1 MNSPVATQM
10 MTARTDN
17 REISVMFD
25 SIGSFDGEGL
35 GGFGGKALEGRCVE
49 IVVVVVVVVLLV
61 VIVVL
66 VVGVVVVVIVVVVL
80 GDFDT
85 VVWGLE
91 GVVRVVVVVVVGLL
105 VVMVVIVVV
114 VGVVVVIVVNVV
126 VFVVVFL
133 GVVVVIIVVVVV
145 VVVVVIVTGVII
157 AGNVVDEYIKSG
169 KVGRGMGAGVAIS
182 SAKEE
187 GRHMR
192 AKKING
198 IIFYWFAIASL
209 FI

>member
-10 MTARTDN
+10 MTARIDN

>member
-1 MNSPVATQM
+1 
-10 MTARTDN
+10 
-17 REISVMFD
+17 
-25 SIGSFDGEGL
+25 
-35 GGFGGKALEGRCVE
+35 
-49 IVVVVVVVVLLV
+49 
-61 VIVVL
+61 
-66 VVGVVVVVIVVVVL
+66 
-80 GDFDT
+80 
-85 VVWGLE
+85 
-91 GVVRVVVVVVVGLL
+91 
-105 VVMVVIVVV
+105 MVVAV
-114 VGVVVVIVVNVV
+114 
-126 VFVVVFL
+126 
-133 GVVVVIIVVVVV
+133 VVVVV